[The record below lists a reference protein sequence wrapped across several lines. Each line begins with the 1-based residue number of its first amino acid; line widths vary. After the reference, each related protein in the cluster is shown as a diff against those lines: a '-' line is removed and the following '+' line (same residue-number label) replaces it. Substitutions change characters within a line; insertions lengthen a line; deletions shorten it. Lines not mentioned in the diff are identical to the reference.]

1 MKQNEYKDL
10 VSFIVPVYNVKP
22 YLSRCINSI
31 VQQSYQNLEI
41 ILVDDG
47 STDGS
52 AELCDSYAQKDERI
66 KVIHQDNQGLSG
78 ARNTG
83 LDNCH
88 GDYVCF
94 VDSDDFIH
102 PDYVMCLYKM
112 CKENDCEIAIGY
124 HYITT
129 ESICKF
135 DVDLDSPV
143 KVFTRK
149 ELFDEFYTDMHGS
162 IVIAWNKLYKRECI
176 GDIRYD
182 VGKIHE
188 DEGTTFKFLYN
199 AHKIA
204 FTRQVLY
211 YYFDREESITGLPY
225 SKKKLDILDAYE
237 NRLAFYKEHSEKK
250 LYDRECQYYLSEI
263 LAHYYKV
270 SLILRDREMLRTLR
284 ERYRDVYSAS
294 DKNSWSKGRRALYF
308 ACKRFPLLYGR
319 IKHVTK

>member
-1 MKQNEYKDL
+1 MKYCEDDL
-10 VSFIVPVYNVKP
+10 VSVIVPVYNVAQ
-22 YLSRCINSI
+22 YLERCVNSI
-31 VQQSYQNLEI
+31 LRQTYKKLEI
-41 ILVDDG
+41 ILIDDG
-47 STDGS
+47 STDAS
-52 AELCDSYAQKDERI
+52 PRICDELGIMDERI
-66 KVIHQDNQGLSG
+66 KVIHQSNQGLSG

-83 LDNCH
+83 IDNSQ
-88 GDYVCF
+88 GDYLCF
-94 VDSDDFIH
+94 VDSDDFVH
-102 PDYVMCLYKM
+102 PDYVRYLYKM
-112 CKENDCEIAIGY
+112 CRKNNCEIAICY
-124 HYITT
+124 HYITS
-129 ESICKF
+129 ESNCKF
-135 DVDLDSPV
+135 DIDLDGPV
-143 KVFTRK
+143 KVFSRK
-149 ELFDEFYTDMHGS
+149 ELFDVFYTDMHGS

-204 FTRQVLY
+204 FTSQVLY

-263 LAHYYKV
+263 LANYYKV
-270 SLILRDREMLRTLR
+270 SQLLNDRDLLGVLRDKYLN
-284 ERYRDVYSAS
+284 VYNAS
-294 DKNSWSKGRRALYF
+294 DRNCWSKGRRALYF
-308 ACKRFPLLYGR
+308 VCKICPLLYGN